1 MAKQTDITQADNL
14 FSESRPDLHPFK
26 FNQAVV
32 DVFPDMINRSVPGYQ
47 TIIDGIGK
55 IAKKL
60 LPNAATVYDLG
71 CSTGSVSLSIAKQC
85 KSHALTIHA
94 IDNSQAMVERC
105 EQYINT
111 FNYPAHIKV
120 NKGDITKLS
129 LDACDMVVI
138 NFTLQF
144 IAPEERQA
152 VIDTIFSALKSGGI
166 LVISEKFKAS
176 EAAINDTLSSL
187 HHDFKRENGYSELEI
202 SQKRSALEDVMIL
215 DDFQT
220 HFTRLQKAGFSNISP
235 WFQHFN
241 FFSFFAIKP

>member
-1 MAKQTDITQADNL
+1 MRKQLNTKQADTL

-55 IAKKL
+55 IANKL
-60 LPNAATVYDLG
+60 LPNEARVYDLG

-85 KSHALTIHA
+85 KEHNLHIHA
-94 IDNSQAMVERC
+94 VDNSQAMVERC
-105 EQYINT
+105 RQHIKMFKYPAYIN
-111 FNYPAHIKV
+111 V
-120 NKGDITKLS
+120 SEGDITTLS
-129 LDACDMVVI
+129 IESCNMVVI

-144 IAPEERQA
+144 IAPEQRQA
-152 VIDTIFSALKSGGI
+152 IINKVFNALTPGGV
-166 LVISEKFKAS
+166 LVISEKFTAES
-176 EAAINDTLSSL
+176 DILNAILVGL

-202 SQKRSALEDVMIL
+202 SQKRSALEDVMKL
-215 DDFQT
+215 DDYQT
-220 HFTRLQKAGFSNISP
+220 HFARLKKAGFGNVSP

-241 FFSFFAIKP
+241 FFSFLAIK